1 MVEEKPG
8 DEIEEIMTHIKK
20 GHDFLL
26 SGGAGSGKTYSLVQV
41 LKQVALVYPSA
52 RVACITYTNAA
63 AIEIKNRTSI
73 KNLRVSTIHD
83 FLWDTIA
90 PFQKEMK
97 ETLIELINEPES
109 SIKNP
114 NTDEVF
120 SSEFENGIQY
130 KEYVRLD
137 RGEIS
142 YDEVLALA
150 HRMFSKYTRL
160 CDLLIDSS
168 QFIFVDEYQD
178 TSPLVI
184 DILLSFLQNSKR
196 KNIIGFF
203 GDTMQSIYESGVGDI
218 DSYVST
224 GQVFKIEKKQNR
236 RNPYEVIRIANQLRT
251 DGLEQQPS
259 DDITAP
265 NMNNGVVKQGDVKFL
280 YSKTFDL
287 GKVKS
292 SCWCRGWDFHD
303 SKKTKELRLTHNLIA
318 NEAGF
323 SQLMAVYD
331 ADPISKFKK
340 EFKDEAKKRG
350 LTFNMMDT
358 FESVVNS
365 MDWTYKKGE
374 RAGKQHKDV
383 FLEDGL
389 SSSLYEHVK
398 DWTYQKVLKIYLDKD
413 NLIDDKVV
421 IDGVTIHEPKR
432 DRLIQHLF
440 KIQELISLYNA
451 KQYND
456 LIQKTSFKIR
466 SIADKRSLKDI
477 VSKLERL
484 RDATIEMVMDFADA
498 SGLCIKDDK
507 LQEFLDENEYLFW
520 RVKDIPFVE
529 FGNLYQYLEGYVPL
543 STQHKIK
550 GLEFENVLIVLH
562 NGGWTNYNF
571 DYLFDRNIYSSLN
584 QAKQKSY
591 SSILL
596 RTKKLFYVCCT
607 RAKDN
612 LVVFYPNPSQGVLE
626 GANALFG
633 KENCIDLDN

>member
-1 MVEEKPG
+1 MAEEKLG
-8 DEIEEIMTHIKK
+8 NEIKEIMDYIQE
-20 GHDFLL
+20 GHNFLL
-26 SGGAGSGKTYSLVQV
+26 SGGAGSGKTYSLIQV
-41 LKQVALVYPSA
+41 LKQIALAYPTA

-63 AIEIKNRTSI
+63 AIEIKNRANI

-97 ETLIELINEPES
+97 QTLIELINDPES

-120 SSEFENGIQY
+120 SNEFENGIQY

-142 YDEVLALA
+142 HDEVLALA
-150 HRMFSKYTRL
+150 HRMYSKYTRL
-160 CDLLIDSS
+160 CDLLKDSF

-184 DILLSFLQNSKR
+184 DILLSFLPKSKR

-203 GDTMQSIYESGVGDI
+203 GDTMQSIYASGVGDI

-236 RNPYEVIRIANQLRT
+236 RNPYTVIHIANQLRT
-251 DGLEQQPS
+251 DGLEQEPS
-259 DDITAP
+259 NDVTAP
-265 NMNNGVVKQGDVKFL
+265 NMNNGVVKEGDVKFL

-292 SCWCRGWDFHD
+292 SCWCSGWDFSD

-318 NEAGF
+318 SEAGF

-350 LTFNMMDT
+350 LTFNMTDT
-358 FESVVNS
+358 FESVVDS
-365 MDWTYKKGE
+365 MDWTYKKGD
-374 RAGKQHKDV
+374 RAGKQRKDA

-389 SSSLYEHVK
+389 SRKLYEHIK
-398 DWTYQKVLKIYLDKD
+398 DWPYQKVLKIYLDKD

-421 IDGVTIHEPKR
+421 IDGVTIREPKR

-440 KIQELISLYNA
+440 KIQDIISLYQD
-451 KQYND
+451 KQYNE
-456 LIQKTSFKIR
+456 LIKKTSFKIR
-466 SIADKRSLKDI
+466 SIADKKLLKDTI
-477 VSKLERL
+477 AKLEQL
-484 RDATIEMVMDFADA
+484 KDETIEMVIEFADT

-507 LQEFLDENEYLFW
+507 LKEFLEENGYLFW

-529 FGNLYQYLEGYVPL
+529 FQNLYQYLEGYVPL

-550 GLEFENVLIVLH
+550 GLEFENVLIILH

-571 DYLFDRNIYSSLN
+571 EYLFDENIYLSLN
-584 QAKQKSY
+584 PAKQKSY

-612 LVVFYPNPSQGVLE
+612 LVVFYPNPSQGVLA
-626 GANALFG
+626 GAEALFG
-633 KENCIDLDN
+633 KDNCFDLDN